1 MSQGSVAPLV
11 ISTTPAADAFAT
23 LRREL
28 FHHHPLVGNFDS
40 SALYTDKD
48 EQILHPYRAQLHND
62 VRPSPYTVRSGNTD
76 LLTWYTRIEFA
87 PTPLLLSLLA
97 YPSPSDVV
105 AQGEQIAFLRS
116 ICRKRLPLEPE
127 RLLSFMGTSPYAN
140 SYVAWM
146 FPHSIAAHGHTHV
159 VKVIHKRLAGT
170 HAPQLVALLLD
181 LAAQNTLPLLADE
194 KIMEFADQW
203 AKERVVLHALWRY
216 LATRTLGG
224 EVQAYLSDCLRAD
237 LPVYDRL
244 LVLEL
249 LRGQGLPLTLLGGV
263 VADRPHPLLEAYLTP
278 HAIPIHGFAVAQS
291 MLMGRFARPGE
302 GNSGGLA
309 VFLSNLGSTLAN
321 HKGVER
327 MVTLTLADEV
337 QLENQR
343 SLINEITPGHWVL
356 SLPLPLLHEAD
367 QHDMMHHESTI
378 TWWARQLLIRYRLV
392 PDVVHVRYADNG
404 SLAIAHAAKQLGAKV
419 VFTVTPD
426 PHRTMA
432 KRYMEAPLPAIATHD
447 ALLFDLH
454 KIFVADMLMR
464 EADGLVG
471 IPGRADSEHLTRYFP
486 QLTLHHNHRAKPLKV
501 IAEGV
506 TVWEAPGDFI
516 EAGQAILQR
525 LYAPHTALPRLNS
538 AHCHR
543 PVLLN
548 VGRFSPVKQQDKLV
562 MAWIES
568 GAWRHFNLV
577 LVGGNPTTPTAAER
591 EILTAIQDLLI
602 QYPDTAG
609 RIALLPAMSNQEVR
623 LLKAALVRLAPA
635 TLPHIY
641 LCSSVKE
648 EFGIAILE
656 AMDAGLL
663 AVGPQRGGLNSYLQ
677 DGVNGFLI
685 NTATTDSLTHSLRSL
700 LHNAF
705 LYPTR
710 FHTIAAAGTQTMRDH
725 FDIRQIAVAFGA
737 YYHEVAGRYGVTASG
752 KQKAEMADFP

>member
-11 ISTTPAADAFAT
+11 ISTTPAGDAFAE

-40 SALYTDKD
+40 STGYDPKD
-48 EQILHPYRAQLHND
+48 EHAIRHYRAQLHND
-62 VRPSPYTVRSGNTD
+62 VRPSPYTARSANTD

-87 PTPLLLSLLA
+87 PTPLLLSLLS
-97 YPSPSDVV
+97 YPSPADVV

-127 RLLSFMGTSPYAN
+127 RLLSFLGTSPYAN

-146 FPHSIAAHGHTHV
+146 LPHTIAAHGHSHV
-159 VKVIHKRLAGT
+159 VKSLRKM
-170 HAPQLVALLLD
+170 LVSTRDPHLVTLLLD
-181 LAAQNTLPLLADE
+181 LASQNTLLLIADE
-194 KIMEFADQW
+194 ETLEFAEQW
-203 AKERVVLHALWRY
+203 AKERGVLHALWRY
-216 LATRTLGG
+216 LATCTLGSD
-224 EVQAYLSDCLRAD
+224 VQTYVRDYLRAD

-249 LRGQGLPLTLLGGV
+249 LRGQGLPLALLADIV
-263 VADRPHPLLEAYLTP
+263 EDRPHPLLEAYLVP
-278 HAIPIHGFAVAQS
+278 PAIPTHGFTVAQS
-291 MLMGRFARPGE
+291 MLMGRFTRPGE

-309 VFLSNLGSTLAN
+309 VFLSNLGSALAN
-321 HKGVER
+321 HNVVAR
-327 MVTLTLADEV
+327 MVTVTLADEAH
-337 QLENQR
+337 LENQR
-343 SLINEITPGHWVL
+343 SLMDEITPGHWVL
-356 SLPLPLLHEAD
+356 SLPIPLLHEAD
-367 QHDMMHHESTI
+367 QQDMMQHESTI
-378 TWWARQLLIRYRLV
+378 TWWARQLLTRYRLV

-404 SLAIAHAAKQLGAKV
+404 SLAIARTAKQLDAKV

-432 KRYMEAPLPAIATHD
+432 KRYMETPLPAITTHD

-471 IPGRADSEHLTRYFP
+471 IPGRANSEHLTRYFP
-486 QLTLHHNHRAKPLKV
+486 QLTLQNNHRAKPLKV

-506 TVWEAPGDFI
+506 TVWEAPEDFI
-516 EAGQAILQR
+516 EGGQAVLQC
-525 LYAPHTALPRLNS
+525 LYTPHPVLPRLDS
-538 AHCHR
+538 AHAAR

-591 EILTAIQDLLI
+591 EILSSILELVN

-609 RIALLPAMSNQEVR
+609 RIALLPAISNQEIR
-623 LLKAALVRLAPA
+623 LLEAALVRLAPA
-635 TLPHIY
+635 ILPHIY

-663 AVGPQRGGLNSYLQ
+663 AVGPQRGGLSSYLQ
-677 DGVNGFLI
+677 EGVNGFLI
-685 NTATTDSLTHSLRSL
+685 NTATSDSLTHSLRTL

-705 LYPTR
+705 LNPTR
-710 FHTIAAAGTQTMRDH
+710 FHTIAAAGTRTIRDR
-725 FDIRQIAVAFGA
+725 FDIRQIAGAFGA
-737 YYHEVAGRYGVTASG
+737 YYQEVAGRNGVTESG
-752 KQKAEMADFP
+752 KQKVGMVDYV